1 MKKLSNKELMM
12 NKEDNGDF
20 KNSTKCWIC
29 DNVYVDNGVK
39 VRDHCH
45 ITEKNRGSAHR
56 DCDINLKLNHNLKKY
71 DSHFV
76 MQELGKFNP
85 NINVLPNGLE
95 IPALLSITKS
105 RFIDSFQFL
114 SSSLDRLV
122 KNVRKNHVKYLGQ
135 EPDNKA
141 LNLVKQKG
149 FYP

>member
-1 MKKLSNKELMM
+1 MKKHCNKELAMT
-12 NKEDNGDF
+12 KEDNDNF

-76 MQELGKFNP
+76 TQELGIFNP
-85 NINVLPNGLE
+85 KINVIPNGLE
-95 IPALLSITKS
+95 IRALLSITS
-105 RFIDSFQFL
+105 
-114 SSSLDRLV
+114 
-122 KNVRKNHVKYLGQ
+122 HVLLTV
-135 EPDNKA
+135 
-141 LNLVKQKG
+141 LN
-149 FYP
+149 F